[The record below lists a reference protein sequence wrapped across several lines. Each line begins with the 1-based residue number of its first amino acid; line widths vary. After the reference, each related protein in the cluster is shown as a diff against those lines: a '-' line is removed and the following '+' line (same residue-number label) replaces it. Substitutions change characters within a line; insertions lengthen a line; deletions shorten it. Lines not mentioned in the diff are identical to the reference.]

1 MDNKKMLGDIGEKIV
16 SEFLGAILSENYY
29 DSTKDMTDKS
39 GKKVEVKTQNR
50 HPYKNC
56 FSIKADGLTN
66 VKKCLTVDRLIFVEY
81 DKSDVIKLWECKN
94 NKSSVFNYTTNMG
107 KKMYGWPIREM
118 TLLHTISDKNLTDKM
133 RKLSNSKEF
142 S

>member
-1 MDNKKMLGDIGEKIV
+1 MSNEKELGDIGEKIV
-16 SEFLGAILSENYY
+16 SEFLEAVLSENYY
-29 DSTKDMTDKS
+29 DSTKDMTDKN

-66 VKKCLTVDRLIFVEY
+66 VKKCLNVDRLIFVEY
-81 DKSDVIKLWECKN
+81 DKSDMIKLWECKN
-94 NKSSVFNYTTNMG
+94 NKSSVFSYTTNSG
-107 KKMYGWPIREM
+107 KKMYGWPIKEM
-118 TLLHTISDKNLTDKM
+118 TLLHTISDKNLTQKM

-142 S
+142 N